1 MCKKGIDL
9 AQLDSGVR
17 RLMIADGN
25 APQREEVNIEFVKDV
40 DVSTH
45 SAKEMYFC
53 WLSRLVTLCAII
65 SMSFFLCATLV
76 IFRLAPEIIV
86 EPLLISNQSDSNNML
101 RYEPITTKMPSL
113 KQLNEMFIKQYI
125 IMRNTVIN
133 DAQEMRTRW
142 GPGGIMQYM
151 SSPQVYNEFVG
162 KNKNAVQ
169 NMFDN
174 GYSSEVRIDEMYK
187 ESQSSPAWAVR
198 FTVFHLSRSRGEG
211 GALTLKTQR
220 FKASITP
227 RFIESRRVIKT
238 RLINPLGFT
247 VIKYNQSE
255 IKD

>member
-1 MCKKGIDL
+1 L
-9 AQLDSGVR
+9 AQLDGGVR
-17 RLMIADGN
+17 KLLIADGN
-25 APQREEVNIEFVKDV
+25 APQREDINIEFVKDV
-40 DVSTH
+40 DVDTH
-45 SAKEMYFC
+45 SAREMYFR

-65 SMSFFLCATLV
+65 SISFFLSATLV

-86 EPLLISNQSDSNNML
+86 EPLLITNQNDSTNML
-101 RYEPITTKMPSL
+101 RYEPITNKMPSL
-113 KQLNEMFIKQYI
+113 KQLNEMFIRQYI

-142 GPGGIMQYM
+142 GPGGIVHYL
-151 SSPQVYNEFVG
+151 SAPQVYKEFVG
-162 KNKNAVQ
+162 KNINAVHR
-169 NMFDN
+169 MFDN

-187 ESQSSPAWAVR
+187 ESQSSPAWTVR

-220 FKASITP
+220 YKASITP
-227 RFIESRRVIKT
+227 KFVEARRVIRA

-247 VIKYNQSE
+247 VLKYSQSE